1 VSLGLIKTFNKY
13 VSPYYLVIWLNSPI
27 GREKCSA
34 NTYGVGHSQGNLNL
48 SLINN
53 FVIPL
58 PPFNEQKRIVAKV
71 RQLLILCDE
80 LEQRVMENQ
89 KNSEFLME
97 AVLKETFSSLIF
109 YLRFSELAVILLVG
123 VEFYPNKPN
132 PGTSCALESICASW
146 AVLS

>member
-97 AVLKETFSSLIF
+97 AVLKETFSS
-109 YLRFSELAVILLVG
+109 
-123 VEFYPNKPN
+123 
-132 PGTSCALESICASW
+132 
-146 AVLS
+146 

>member
-1 VSLGLIKTFNKY
+1 MYPSPQSPSYENYGRQFGLSSTQLYLKVFNERYAVFSWSARAICVSLGLIKTFNKY
-13 VSPYYLVIWLNSPI
+13 VSPYYLVIWPNCPI
-27 GREKCSA
+27 EREKCSA
-34 NTYGVGHSQGNLNL
+34 NTYGAGHSQGNLNL

-58 PPFNEQKRIVAKV
+58 RPFNEQKRIVAKV

-97 AVLKETFSSLIF
+97 AVLKETFSS
-109 YLRFSELAVILLVG
+109 
-123 VEFYPNKPN
+123 
-132 PGTSCALESICASW
+132 
-146 AVLS
+146 

>member
-1 VSLGLIKTFNKY
+1 MELGIHKG
-13 VSPYYLVIWLNSPI
+13 I
-27 GREKCSA
+27 
-34 NTYGVGHSQGNLNL
+34 NL

-53 FVIPL
+53 SVIPL

-97 AVLKETFSSLIF
+97 AVLGETFSS
-109 YLRFSELAVILLVG
+109 
-123 VEFYPNKPN
+123 
-132 PGTSCALESICASW
+132 
-146 AVLS
+146 

>member
-1 VSLGLIKTFNKY
+1 MLVRIIWLFGLI
-13 VSPYYLVIWLNSPI
+13 PLLD
-27 GREKCSA
+27 EKNA
-34 NTYGVGHSQGNLNL
+34 ALIPMELGIHKRINL

-97 AVLKETFSSLIF
+97 AVLKETFSS
-109 YLRFSELAVILLVG
+109 
-123 VEFYPNKPN
+123 
-132 PGTSCALESICASW
+132 
-146 AVLS
+146 

>member
-13 VSPYYLVIWLNSPI
+13 VSPHYLVIWLNSPI
-27 GREKCSA
+27 GREKYSA
-34 NTYGVGHSQGNLNL
+34 NTYGVGHSQWNLNL

-97 AVLKETFSSLIF
+97 AVLKETFSS
-109 YLRFSELAVILLVG
+109 
-123 VEFYPNKPN
+123 
-132 PGTSCALESICASW
+132 
-146 AVLS
+146 

>member
-1 VSLGLIKTFNKY
+1 MSLGLIKTFNKY

-123 VEFYPNKPN
+123 VEF
-132 PGTSCALESICASW
+132 C
-146 AVLS
+146 